1 MKSLINACLLLGGL
15 LWASGCGIIP
25 QGTPDPD
32 GARAKAVKLGLD
44 TPQDDRVSASD
55 DATDWKVIE
64 LEDPTALQLKIYWD
78 SPNDL
83 KASVVLASQFGEVKA
98 RIQHNNG
105 QREEVAG
112 PMVLDDGTWFLRIH
126 VEEGASVYTL
136 ELVTDDQGGGGGPK
150 PVF

>member
-1 MKSLINACLLLGGL
+1 MKPFPRACLLLSGL
-15 LWASGCGIIP
+15 LWVTGCGIIP
-25 QGTPDPD
+25 QGEPDPD
-32 GARAKAVKLGLD
+32 GARAKAVKISLD
-44 TPQDDRVSASD
+44 APHDDRVSASD

-78 SPNDL
+78 SPNGL
-83 KASVVLASQFGEVKA
+83 KASVVLASQFGDVKA
-98 RIQHNNG
+98 RIRHNDG

-112 PMVLDDGTWFLRIH
+112 PMVLDDGTWFLRIQ

-136 ELVTDDQGGGGGPK
+136 ELVTDDGGGGGGAK